1 MPENKS
7 KITEKL
13 HQELK
18 ELTASISTMMEAF
31 KKIRQPIQES
41 SIKVPTTAHH
51 LEKVTEQTERA
62 THKVLDMIEAITNRE
77 SQISGWT
84 EQIKALIPGDV
95 LSSKTQ
101 IGTLLTDIKANA
113 NDNLNDSYNIM
124 DALQF
129 QDITTQQIDHAIS
142 LLDDV
147 EDKLISMLNTVGIKS
162 GDQSKIRPVRK
173 VKAFDPNAGFS
184 ADNPTQQQEI
194 DRIISKM
201 E

>member
-7 KITEKL
+7 KITEKVR
-13 HQELK
+13 QELK
-18 ELTASISTMMEAF
+18 ELTTSISAMMEAF
-31 KKIRQPIQES
+31 RKIRQPIQES
-41 SIKVPTTAHH
+41 SVKVPTTAHH

-62 THKVLDMIEAITNRE
+62 THKVLDMIEDITNRE
-77 SQISGWT
+77 SQISGWV
-84 EQIKALIPGDV
+84 EQIKKMIPDEV
-95 LSSKTQ
+95 LSSNTQ
-101 IGTLLTDIKANA
+101 IDTLLTDIKVNA
-113 NDNLNDSYNIM
+113 EGTLNDSYNIM

-147 EDKLISMLNTVGIKS
+147 EDKLVSMLQTVGVKS
-162 GDQSKIRPVRK
+162 ADQPDKKSARK

>member
-7 KITEKL
+7 KMTEKIR
-13 HQELK
+13 QELK
-18 ELTASISTMMEAF
+18 ELTTSISTMMDAF
-31 KKIRQPIQES
+31 RKIRQPIQES

-51 LEKVTEQTERA
+51 LERVTEQTERA

-77 SQISGWT
+77 SQISSWAK
-84 EQIKALIPGDV
+84 EIKESITDEK
-95 LSSKTQ
+95 LSSNVQNDK
-101 IGTLLTDIKANA
+101 LLEDIIANA
-113 NDNLNDSYNIM
+113 EDNLNDSYNIM

-147 EDKLISMLNTVGIKS
+147 EDKLMSMLQTVGVKS
-162 GDQSKIRPVRK
+162 ADDSKIRPIRK

-194 DRIISKM
+194 DKIISKM

>member
-7 KITEKL
+7 KITEKVR
-13 HQELK
+13 QELK
-18 ELTASISTMMEAF
+18 ELTTSISAMMEAF
-31 KKIRQPIQES
+31 RKIRQPIQES
-41 SIKVPTTAHH
+41 SVKVPTTAHH

-62 THKVLDMIEAITNRE
+62 THKVLDMIEDITNRE
-77 SQISGWT
+77 SQISGWV
-84 EQIKALIPGDV
+84 EQIKKMIPDEV
-95 LSSKTQ
+95 LSSNTQ
-101 IGTLLTDIKANA
+101 IDTLLTDIKVNA
-113 NDNLNDSYNIM
+113 EGTLNDSYNIM

-147 EDKLISMLNTVGIKS
+147 EDKLVSMLQTVGVKS
-162 GDQSKIRPVRK
+162 ADQPDKKSVRK

>member
-7 KITEKL
+7 KITEKVR
-13 HQELK
+13 QELK
-18 ELTASISTMMEAF
+18 ELTTSISAMMEAF
-31 KKIRQPIQES
+31 RKIRQPIQES
-41 SIKVPTTAHH
+41 SVKVPTTAHH

-62 THKVLDMIEAITNRE
+62 THKVLDMIEDITNRE
-77 SQISGWT
+77 SQISGWV
-84 EQIKALIPGDV
+84 EQIKKMIPDEV
-95 LSSKTQ
+95 LSSNTQ
-101 IGTLLTDIKANA
+101 IDTLLTDIKVNA
-113 NDNLNDSYNIM
+113 EGTLNDSYNIM

-147 EDKLISMLNTVGIKS
+147 EDKLVSMLQTVGVKS
-162 GDQSKIRPVRK
+162 VDQPDKKSVRK

>member
-7 KITEKL
+7 KVTEKI
-13 HQELK
+13 HQELR
-18 ELTASISTMMEAF
+18 ELTASISIMMEAF
-31 KKIRQPIQES
+31 RKIRQPIQES

-77 SQISGWT
+77 SQICGWVD
-84 EQIKALIPGDV
+84 QIKELVPGEL
-95 LSSKTQ
+95 LSSHAQ
-101 IGTLLTDIKANA
+101 IGTMLTDIKVNA
-113 NDNLNDSYNIM
+113 NNNLNDSYNIM

-147 EDKLISMLNTVGIKS
+147 EDKLILMLNTVGVKGS
-162 GDQSKIRPVRK
+162 DQSKARPVRK